1 LGAYPDLVDA
11 VAVAHPTGISF
22 PDDFEQCKRP
32 ILFLCAQHDHT
43 FSDEQRDGGRD
54 ILETRSIWNKF
65 VIYKGTNHGFAV
77 ISSISTLSNAFQSR
91 GDENNEIEA
100 LAMEQAKEETVSF
113 FTKFLR

>member
-1 LGAYPDLVDA
+1 VGSYPNLVDA
-11 VAVAHPTGISF
+11 VAVAHPTGIHF
-22 PDDFEQCKRP
+22 PDDFEQCKGP
-32 ILFLCAQHDHT
+32 ILFLCAEHDHT

-54 ILETRSIWNKF
+54 ILETRGIWNKF
-65 VIYKGTNHGFAV
+65 VVYKGTNHGFAV
-77 ISSISTLSNAFQSR
+77 FSFLLLANAFQSR